1 MSRRQGN
8 KKAANQLLNR
18 MILMSLGLLVLLGVF
33 GLSTVWFRHEISSV
47 ANSINK
53 KESDLVVEERKLAQL
68 DVELTKAK
76 SASRLQKL
84 NINLALGLKPPHAEQ
99 IVRVTEKVEA
109 RLDRKLAENPL
120 TASLSI
126 D

>member
-33 GLSTVWFRHEISSV
+33 GLGTVWFRHEISGA

-53 KESDLVVEERKLAQL
+53 KESELVVEERKLAQL
-68 DVELTKAK
+68 GVELTKAK
-76 SASRLQKL
+76 SASRLQNL
-84 NINLALGLKPPHAEQ
+84 NINLALGLRPPHAEQ
-99 IVRVTEKVEA
+99 IVRVAEKVEA
-109 RLDRKLAENPL
+109 RLDRKLAENTL

>member
-1 MSRRQGN
+1 MNKRRGS

-18 MILMSLGLLVLLGVF
+18 LILQSLGLLAVLGVF
-33 GLSTVWFRHEISSV
+33 GLGTVWFRHQISGV

-53 KESDLVVEERKLAQL
+53 LDSEIVVEERRLTQL

-84 NINLALGLKPPHAEQ
+84 NIDLALGLRPPHAGQ
-99 IVRVTEKVEA
+99 IYRVSENVEA
-109 RLDRKLAENPL
+109 RLDGKTAGAML
-120 TASLSI
+120 TASRTI